1 MLLKA
6 VTEKKDKL
14 SRYPQQ
20 RVHTLIHRTCCKP
33 LHQELVPD
41 TQFPEA
47 LIPPNRPCRTGLTS
61 LESSWNPKPSMGS
74 APSSRT
80 SEIFNSKPDRPCYLQ
95 TSIYRNCTPET
106 SGTSETLQ
114 YLWNLRTAP
123 PLCST
128 TPKALGVS
136 LLRNPCHINNCTFS
150 PEFSSKPE
158 VLTHLPKCPP

>member
-74 APSSRT
+74 SPLQRKKLPSRT
-80 SEIFNSKPDRPCYLQ
+80 SEIFNSKPDRPCCN
-95 TSIYRNCTPET
+95 TSRPPIYIRNCAPET

-114 YLWNLRTAP
+114 YLWNLRTARP
-123 PLCST
+123 YPVQPLR
-128 TPKALGVS
+128 P
-136 LLRNPCHINNCTFS
+136 
-150 PEFSSKPE
+150 
-158 VLTHLPKCPP
+158 

>member
-1 MLLKA
+1 MGMWGSNQSKHCHFTKETPEWQAGLEKKHVLLKA

-47 LIPPNRPCRTGLTS
+47 SISPTRLAGLTS
-61 LESSWNPKPSMGS
+61 LESRSSGTSWNPKPSMGS
-74 APSSRT
+74 SPSSRT
-80 SEIFNSKPDRPCYLQ
+80 SEIFNSKPDRPGYLH

-114 YLWNLRTAP
+114 YLWNLRTARP
-123 PLCST
+123 YAVQPLR
-128 TPKALGVS
+128 P
-136 LLRNPCHINNCTFS
+136 
-150 PEFSSKPE
+150 
-158 VLTHLPKCPP
+158 

>member
-1 MLLKA
+1 MGMWGSNQSKHCHFTKETPEWQAGLEKKHVLLKA

-74 APSSRT
+74 SPSSRT
-80 SEIFNSKPDRPCYLQ
+80 SEIFNSKPDRPCCK
-95 TSIYRNCTPET
+95 TSRPPSTETVHPKPPEHPKPCST
-106 SGTSETLQ
+106 SG
-114 YLWNLRTAP
+114 NLRTARP
-123 PLCST
+123 YPVQPLR
-128 TPKALGVS
+128 P
-136 LLRNPCHINNCTFS
+136 
-150 PEFSSKPE
+150 
-158 VLTHLPKCPP
+158 

>member
-1 MLLKA
+1 MGMWGSNQSKHCHFTKETPEWQAGLEKKHVLLKA

-61 LESSWNPKPSMGS
+61 LESSCNPKPSMGS
-74 APSSRT
+74 SPSSRT

-114 YLWNLRTAP
+114 YLWNLRTARP
-123 PLCST
+123 YPVQPLR
-128 TPKALGVS
+128 P
-136 LLRNPCHINNCTFS
+136 
-150 PEFSSKPE
+150 
-158 VLTHLPKCPP
+158 